1 MLDQAIQPAL
11 ATDMTPSSDHT
22 VVSPFEDIANVHAL
36 YEQRIFRFL
45 LLSLRDRDLAHTIT
59 QDTFLKAWKARDSFR
74 GECSIATWLT
84 RIAINL
90 LRDHTRTETF
100 RFWKRVAVEAV
111 SADDLAT
118 QLRHPAQSTENVM
131 IAKERLA
138 EVWSNVQLLSAR
150 QRTIFLLRYVD
161 ELELSEIATA
171 TDLPL
176 ATVKSHLYRALDSL
190 RTNNL
195 PASRKRGKK

>member
-11 ATDMTPSSDHT
+11 ATEMTPSSGQT
-22 VVSPFEDIANVHAL
+22 AVSPFEDIAAVHAL

-59 QDTFLKAWKARDSFR
+59 QDTFLKAWKARESFR

-84 RIAINL
+84 RIAVNL

-100 RFWKRVAVEAV
+100 RFWKRAAAESV

-118 QLRHPAQSTENVM
+118 HLRHPAQSAENAL
-131 IAKERLA
+131 IAQQRLA
-138 EVWSNVQLLSAR
+138 EVWTRVQRLAAR

-161 ELELSEIATA
+161 ELELSEIAAA
-171 TDLPL
+171 TGLPL
-176 ATVKSHLYRALDSL
+176 ATVKSHLYRALDHL
-190 RTNNL
+190 RANHA
-195 PASRKRGKK
+195 PASRKRGSK

>member
-11 ATDMTPSSDHT
+11 ATDMTPSSERAA
-22 VVSPFEDIANVHAL
+22 VSPFEDIASVHAL
-36 YEQRIFRFL
+36 YEKRIFRFL
-45 LLSLRDRDLAHTIT
+45 LLSLRDRDLAHSIT
-59 QDTFLKAWKARDSFR
+59 QDTFLRAWKARDSFR
-74 GECSIATWLT
+74 GDCSIATWLT
-84 RIAINL
+84 RIALNL
-90 LRDHTRTETF
+90 VRDHTRTETF
-100 RFWKRVAVEAV
+100 RFWKRAAVEAV
-111 SADDLAT
+111 SADDLAA
-118 QLRHPAQSTENVM
+118 QLRHPAQSTENAM

-138 EVWSNVQLLSAR
+138 EVWSKIQLLSAR

-171 TDLPL
+171 TGLPL

-190 RTNNL
+190 RANNL